1 MNDSAILT
9 AIRHNPLLSGLG
21 DAEHAVL
28 ISVGTI
34 TRFSAGT
41 VLYERGEAAHHLFVV
56 VEGTVA
62 LYVPDEPGVAVP
74 LYPLSPGDSAGEE
87 SLAPESCYDM
97 AARAMTEAVVFSI
110 ESRRLA
116 RILDQRFDLVLG
128 MLVGMSTRLRGLV
141 REITAL
147 KMASTA
153 ERLGTFLLE
162 LADAHQPSQH
172 GAHHGAHL
180 RSPVTVT
187 LPFSKQ
193 MLAQKLGM
201 QPESL
206 SRAFGKLR
214 QFGVR
219 GSGQTRVVLNDLSG
233 LRDFCQP
240 ESFL

>member
-9 AIRHNPLLSGLG
+9 AIRQNPLLSGLG
-21 DAEHAVL
+21 DAEHAAL
-28 ISVGTI
+28 ISVGAI
-34 TRFSAGT
+34 TRFAAGT

-62 LYVPDEPGVAVP
+62 LYIPGEPGVAVP

-87 SLAPESCYDM
+87 SLAPEARYDM
-97 AARAMTEAVVFSI
+97 AARAMAEVVVFSI

-162 LADAHQPSQH
+162 LADAHQPS
-172 GAHHGAHL
+172 HHGARHGG
-180 RSPVTVT
+180 PVTVT
-187 LPFSKQ
+187 LPFTKQ

-219 GSGQTRVVLNDLSG
+219 GSGQTRVVLDDLSG

>member
-28 ISVGTI
+28 ISIGAI
-34 TRFSAGT
+34 TRFPAET
-41 VLYERGEAAHHLFVV
+41 VLYERGEAARHLFVV

-62 LYVPDEPGVAVP
+62 LYVPDESGVAVP

-87 SLAPESCYDM
+87 SLAPETCYDM
-97 AARAMTEAVVFSI
+97 AARTMTEAVVFSI
-110 ESRRLA
+110 ESRRLT

-162 LADAHQPSQH
+162 LADAHQPS
-172 GAHHGAHL
+172 HHGG
-180 RSPVTVT
+180 SVTVT

-219 GSGQTRVVLNDLSG
+219 GSGQTRVVLDDLSG

>member
-1 MNDSAILT
+1 MIDSATLA

-21 DAEHAVL
+21 DAEQSVL
-28 ISVGTI
+28 VSLGAT
-34 TRFSAGT
+34 TGLPAGT
-41 VLYERGEAAHHLFVV
+41 VLYERGDAARHLFVV

-62 LYVPDEPGVAVP
+62 LYVPDEAGATVP

-87 SLAPESCYDM
+87 SLAPDSHYDM
-97 AARAMTEAVVFSI
+97 SARVITDSMVFSI
-110 ESRRLA
+110 ESRRLS
-116 RILDQRFDLVLG
+116 RLLDQRFDLVLG

-153 ERLGTFLLE
+153 ERLGIFLLE
-162 LADAHQPSQH
+162 LADARVLP
-172 GAHHGAHL
+172 
-180 RSPVTVT
+180 RSRRHDGGRVVVT

-214 QFGVR
+214 RFGVQ
-219 GSGQTRVVLNDLSG
+219 GAGQTQVVIGDPAG
-233 LRDFCQP
+233 LRAFCQP
-240 ESFL
+240 ESPT

>member
-1 MNDSAILT
+1 
-9 AIRHNPLLSGLG
+9 
-21 DAEHAVL
+21 
-28 ISVGTI
+28 
-34 TRFSAGT
+34 
-41 VLYERGEAAHHLFVV
+41 
-56 VEGTVA
+56 
-62 LYVPDEPGVAVP
+62 
-74 LYPLSPGDSAGEE
+74 
-87 SLAPESCYDM
+87 
-97 AARAMTEAVVFSI
+97 
-110 ESRRLA
+110 
-116 RILDQRFDLVLG
+116 

-153 ERLGTFLLE
+153 ERLGAFLLA
-162 LADAHQPSQH
+162 LADAREPCLH
-172 GAHHGAHL
+172 GVQYKG
-180 RSPVTVT
+180 PVTVT

-219 GSGQTRVVLNDLSG
+219 GSGQTRVVLDDLSG
-233 LRDFCQP
+233 LRAFCQP

>member
-28 ISVGTI
+28 V
-34 TRFSAGT
+34 SAGAITTHPAET
-41 VLYERGEAAHHLFVV
+41 VLYERGEAAMHLFVV
-56 VEGTVA
+56 IEGTVA
-62 LYVPDEPGVAVP
+62 LYVPDEPGATVP

-87 SLAPESCYDM
+87 SLAPAARYDM
-97 AARAMTEAVVFSI
+97 TARVITEAVVFSI

-153 ERLGTFLLE
+153 ERLGIFLLE
-162 LADAHQPSQH
+162 LADSHEPSDFA
-172 GAHHGAHL
+172 G
-180 RSPVTVT
+180 PMTVM

-219 GSGQTRVVLNDLSG
+219 GSGQTRVVLNDLAG
-233 LRDFCQP
+233 LRAFCQP
-240 ESFL
+240 ESIL

>member
-1 MNDSAILT
+1 MIDSAVLT

-28 ISVGTI
+28 VSLGTT
-34 TRFSAGT
+34 TRLPTGT
-41 VLYERGEAAHHLFVV
+41 VLYERGEDARYLFVV

-62 LYVPDEPGVAVP
+62 LYVPDEPGATVP

-87 SLAPESCYDM
+87 SLAPESRYDM
-97 AARAMTEAVVFSI
+97 AARVMTEAVVFSI
-110 ESRRLA
+110 EGRRLA

-153 ERLGTFLLE
+153 ERLGIFLLE
-162 LADAHQPSQH
+162 LADAREPSRH
-172 GAHHGAHL
+172 GGHNGG
-180 RSPVTVT
+180 PVAVT

-219 GSGQTRVVLNDLSG
+219 GSGQTQVMLDDPTS
-233 LRDFCQP
+233 LRAFCQP
-240 ESFL
+240 ESSA